1 MKPIVTAMAALGT
14 SAPVVLGCYRLGA
27 VGHIGGTGMW
37 PQRPPLPPAALVGAG
52 DRAGPS
58 MGSMQFFMQS
68 ADLRSLILLANE
80 SRGGGARW

>member
-1 MKPIVTAMAALGT
+1 MACEAYCHSHGGPGHVSARGPGLLPLG
-14 SAPVVLGCYRLGA
+14 GCGA
-27 VGHIGGTGMW
+27 HWW